1 MSNIRFTPQELSEA
15 LGEQFPPTAQQAEII
30 CAPLE
35 PMLVIAGAGSGK
47 TKTMADKVVW
57 LVANGL
63 VRPEE
68 ILGVTFTRKAA
79 GELSARIRAKIAQ
92 LVATGL
98 LGEEETRDFLD
109 PAVSTY
115 HSYANTLVQDYGL
128 RLGIEEDTVLL
139 GAAQSWQLAH
149 QVLESYTGNYEHL
162 GSATSTLIDAIVS
175 FSSESSEHLV
185 SPPQAQQWLDN
196 LIAEVSAI
204 PMQADKEKKR
214 TVAAQNMIDRLA
226 SRATIAELAQEYAL
240 SKAKLGVMDY
250 GDLVSHA
257 AHIAQEVP
265 AAALAE
271 RTSHKVVLLD
281 EFQDTSHAQMVLFS
295 QLYGDGHPVTAV
307 GDPNQSI
314 YGFRGASAG
323 QLFRFPQEFPL
334 VRESGREVAHVK
346 HLTVAWRNTVNVLD
360 AANQITAGGQE
371 PAIGPVSVKP
381 LEPSAFAQPGRVVLN
396 RCASVREEAERIA
409 DLIVA
414 ENRQGIGAE
423 HKTSAVLSRNR
434 ANLSVM
440 GEVLGE
446 RGIAYQLVGLSG
458 LLSTPELTDL
468 VSCLHVLVDPLRSEK
483 LMRLLAGAR
492 WRLGAADLAAF
503 ADWSRSLA
511 RRRERG
517 LNPEL
522 DSAEPLTQN
531 QSTEEAA
538 RAELNDAASLIEAL
552 DYLPPAGWTSSDGRR
567 LSNTG
572 YERLEALRSELRQLR
587 LIANDDLE
595 ALIREVE
602 RAMNL
607 DIEVAA
613 RPWIAADKYRVNLDA
628 FADVVREYCRNA
640 PRVELAGF
648 LMWLE
653 QAAEKE
659 KGLPLPSDDAD
670 PLAVQLLTIHASKGL
685 EWDIVA
691 VMSLNEGVFPGAKS
705 DRWTSGDK
713 ALPWPLRGDAGDLP
727 QWDTDQPA
735 LKELIEAESIFKDR
749 VDDHHIAEER
759 RLAYVAVTR
768 AKSLLICSSSIWSG
782 SRSKP
787 CEPSVF
793 MNALLPLAEGE
804 KPRAEIGVW
813 VENDQGPEE
822 NPVRSQP
829 MEARWPYD
837 PLDGP
842 VITGAVQKSPH
853 PYSRREVLAELAE
866 DVVAARAKSP
876 MLTGFGEHWKDES
889 ERLLAQRE
897 FLNNRERVIAAP
909 EHVRASLFVELAE
922 DPVEVLENLRRPV
935 PRRPGLAA
943 RRGTAFHAWIEEFYE
958 QTQMLD
964 LGEIVEPADRY
975 IDDVL
980 DLASM
985 KEAFLASEWAERQP
999 AYVEVPLETRVGPVA
1014 VRGRIDAVFQLEDG
1028 TWLLLDWK
1036 TGRVPSGKDLK
1047 SKLVQLAVYRLGWSR
1062 LHGIPLERIQA
1073 AFYYVGAGITIH
1085 AEYLASEEELESMIA
1100 GAFENLAEQAEA
1112 EATK

>member
-1 MSNIRFTPQELSEA
+1 
-15 LGEQFPPTAQQAEII
+15 
-30 CAPLE
+30 
-35 PMLVIAGAGSGK
+35 
-47 TKTMADKVVW
+47 
-57 LVANGL
+57 
-63 VRPEE
+63 
-68 ILGVTFTRKAA
+68 
-79 GELSARIRAKIAQ
+79 
-92 LVATGL
+92 
-98 LGEEETRDFLD
+98 
-109 PAVSTY
+109 
-115 HSYANTLVQDYGL
+115 
-128 RLGIEEDTVLL
+128 
-139 GAAQSWQLAH
+139 
-149 QVLESYTGNYEHL
+149 
-162 GSATSTLIDAIVS
+162 
-175 FSSESSEHLV
+175 
-185 SPPQAQQWLDN
+185 
-196 LIAEVSAI
+196 

-323 QLFRFPQEFPL
+323 QLFRFPQEFPI
-334 VRESGREVAHVK
+334 VRESSRDLAHVK

-360 AANQITAGGQE
+360 AANHITAGGQQ

-414 ENRQGIGAE
+414 ENRQGVGAE

-468 VSCLHVLVDPLRSEK
+468 VSCLHVLVDPLRSDK

-522 DSAEPLTQN
+522 DSAEPITQN

-659 KGLPLPSDDAD
+659 KGLPLPSEDAD

-793 MNALLPLAEGE
+793 MDALLPLAEGE
-804 KPRAEIGVW
+804 EPRAEIGVW
-813 VENDQGPEE
+813 VQNDQGPEE

-842 VITGAVQKSPH
+842 VITGTVQKSPH
-853 PYSRREVLAELAE
+853 PYSRREVLSALAE
-866 DVVAARAKSP
+866 DVVAAKAKSQ
-876 MLTGFGEHWKDES
+876 MLTGFGEHWKDEA

-943 RRGTAFHAWIEEFYE
+943 RRGTAFHAWIEEYYE

-1028 TWLLLDWK
+1028 TWLMLDWK

-1062 LHGIPLERIQA
+1062 LHGIPLEQIQA

-1100 GAFENLAEQAEA
+1100 GAFENLTEQVET
-1112 EATK
+1112 EVTK